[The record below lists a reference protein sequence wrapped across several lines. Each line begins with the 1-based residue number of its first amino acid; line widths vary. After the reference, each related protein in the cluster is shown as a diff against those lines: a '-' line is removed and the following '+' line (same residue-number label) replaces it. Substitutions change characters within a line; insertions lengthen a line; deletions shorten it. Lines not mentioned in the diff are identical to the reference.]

1 MSVKTF
7 VVKGTYYYQA
17 AAEVSAK
24 RAVQGAVV
32 SFQRD
37 PSNRY
42 DSNAVRVLLSEN
54 GAHLGHVPRVM
65 SALVSKQI
73 LAGLVR
79 KAYIRSVAESSTY
92 VEIKVT
98 YEFEDL
104 PQKALKSASQP
115 APESSLVFSKPS
127 PTRRATERAPEPA
140 LRQSLPLKSS
150 RTEESGHASANSNI
164 LKAPGGIR
172 WGRVLLVLG
181 GLLAL
186 MLVMYS

>member
-1 MSVKTF
+1 MPVKTF

-17 AAEVSAK
+17 ASEVSAK

-42 DSNAVRVLLSEN
+42 DRNAVRVLLSEN

-65 SALVSKQI
+65 SALVSEQI

-92 VEIKVT
+92 LEIKVT

-104 PQKALKSASQP
+104 PQQALKSASQP
-115 APESSLVFSKPS
+115 APESSPVFSKPS
-127 PTRRATERAPEPA
+127 PTCRATERAPDPA
-140 LRQSLPLKSS
+140 PRQSLPLKSP
-150 RTEESGHASANSNI
+150 RTEESGYASASSNL
-164 LKAPGGIR
+164 LKAPRGIR
-172 WGRVLLVLG
+172 WGRVLLVLS

-186 MLVMYS
+186 ILVMYS